1 MQRIPAEQAF
11 NKADRR
17 NNEEEDKSQN
27 DSGRHERK
35 SFRQCHPCFVWQNEN
50 PRKQRGQNDKHR
62 AKRQSNMRQARK
74 LSAVKPPGAQQNQ
87 NAADDETEF
96 SFDPK
101 RFLSNHLL
109 VHHTSYQLIIQ
120 ALHTFPNSHILPE
133 WQTNLWS
140 GLALRLTNCVKFPDD
155 ARKEAGF
162 QLRKV
167 QRGGSPTD
175 WKPMPSVG
183 SGVVEIRVHTAQEYR
198 VFYIAKFTEAIY
210 VLHAFTKRTQKTL
223 HRDIQ
228 LARRRYSELLR
239 TRSRTERK

>member
-1 MQRIPAEQAF
+1 M
-11 NKADRR
+11 AD
-17 NNEEEDKSQN
+17 K
-27 DSGRHERK
+27 
-35 SFRQCHPCFVWQNEN
+35 PLVWL
-50 PRKQRGQNDKHR
+50 G
-62 AKRQSNMRQARK
+62 SS
-74 LSAVKPPGAQQNQ
+74 L
-87 NAADDETEF
+87 DE
-96 SFDPK
+96 
-101 RFLSNHLL
+101 
-109 VHHTSYQLIIQ
+109 
-120 ALHTFPNSHILPE
+120 
-133 WQTNLWS
+133 
-140 GLALRLTNCVKFPDD
+140 LRESPDD
-155 ARKEAGF
+155 ARQEAGF

-198 VFYIAKFTEAIY
+198 VFYIANFTEAIY